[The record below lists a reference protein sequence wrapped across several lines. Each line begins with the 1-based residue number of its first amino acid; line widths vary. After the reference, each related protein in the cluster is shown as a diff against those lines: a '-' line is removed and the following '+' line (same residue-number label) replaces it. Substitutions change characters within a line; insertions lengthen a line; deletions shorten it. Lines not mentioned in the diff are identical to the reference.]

1 MTLLSLTENEQCL
14 KENFLKQILPEWTKE
29 TKTYYKIKRAFFT
42 TKTSINQAEKKKNG
56 QLLLLV
62 EKERRLWRRTQELWK
77 ITPRNRIQ
85 H

>member
-42 TKTSINQAEKKKNG
+42 TKTSINQAEKKKKRSASTFSRKRKKTLEEDSRALEDNP
-56 QLLLLV
+56 
-62 EKERRLWRRTQELWK
+62 KE
-77 ITPRNRIQ
+77 
-85 H
+85 